1 MTFEPNIS
9 NEEVQNLPLFTY
21 DRDFV
26 IVDSIE
32 SYRQIIPELFL
43 DKILGFDT
51 ETKPSFKKG
60 VANQKS
66 VALLQLS
73 NASKTFLF
81 RLNKFE
87 LQKEVIMLLSDPS
100 FIKVGVSIRDDIKSL
115 RKLHNFE
122 PGGFIELQDLVKE
135 YGLEVFSLKKIA
147 AVTLGLRISKAQQLS
162 NWEAD
167 ELNEKQ
173 VKYAATDSWIS
184 REIYLKLLNSN
195 KK

>member
-43 DKILGFDT
+43 DRILGFDT

-73 NASKTFLF
+73 NASKTYLF

-87 LQKEVIMLLSDPS
+87 LQKEVITLLSDPS

>member
-43 DKILGFDT
+43 DRILGFDT

-184 REIYLKLLNSN
+184 REIYLKLLNSD
-195 KK
+195 KI

>member
-1 MTFEPNIS
+1 LTFEPNIS
-9 NEEVQNLPLFTY
+9 NEEIQNLPLFTY

-43 DKILGFDT
+43 DRILGFDT

-73 NASKTFLF
+73 NASKTYLF

-87 LQKEVIMLLSDPS
+87 LQKEVITLLSDPS

-122 PGGFIELQDLVKE
+122 PGGFIELQDSVKE

-184 REIYLKLLNSN
+184 REIYLKLLNSS